1 MVIETSVRHVLTQS
15 TMDLSNVKRCGYRN
29 AYFFCCVCVNSIQIS
44 FFWHNWHTRMLS
56 HFEIRSGLV
65 TKYVCHAT
73 TPFLPTW
80 MNTNP
85 MAFINYYANKA
96 QTNGKYWPHHRL
108 TVVSI
113 IIGGREG
120 STSAYT
126 KQYPCDLIRISY
138 STPLFFFR
146 VFGSAPPFS
155 FAVFLV
161 FCHFEIRC
169 AWIIILCRREV
180 KSRLG
185 RTAGSTIRIHMHVDW
200 RWDENIYLFPMA
212 ETSSDIA
219 LCFTVCAVHARFCQ
233 ALFSIIFFLPE
244 GLIK

>member
-1 MVIETSVRHVLTQS
+1 
-15 TMDLSNVKRCGYRN
+15 MDLSNVKRCGYRN

-138 STPLFFFR
+138 STPLFFLSCVRLCSPILFCC
-146 VFGSAPPFS
+146 VSGILS
-155 FAVFLV
+155 FWNSMRMNNNTL
-161 FCHFEIRC
+161 
-169 AWIIILCRREV
+169 
-180 KSRLG
+180 
-185 RTAGSTIRIHMHVDW
+185 STRGEEQIGAYGGEYD
-200 RWDENIYLFPMA
+200 
-212 ETSSDIA
+212 
-219 LCFTVCAVHARFCQ
+219 
-233 ALFSIIFFLPE
+233 
-244 GLIK
+244 